1 MDIEI
6 GGITIHASTG
16 GRTFDPSLPTV
27 VLLHGAGMDHTV
39 WQFQARAFAYHGYSV
54 LSLDL
59 PGHGRSDDPAPETIA
74 GYTDAVARLLDEI
87 CTAPAHIVGHS
98 MGAFIGIELAA
109 RYPDTVRSLTLIGVS
124 ERMPVHPDL
133 LAAAEVDDHLAFDL
147 VSSWGHSRTAHT
159 GGHPT
164 PGLWM
169 MGSTIRLLER
179 SKPGV
184 LHNDLAAC
192 NAHDSALDRAAE
204 ISAPTLVL
212 MGEHDL
218 MTRPKG
224 AAILAEAIPDST
236 TVIVPG
242 AGHSLM
248 VERPDNV
255 IDTLLTFWD
264 QGFGVDT
271 NEIPLLSTPK
281 P

>member
-1 MDIEI
+1 MDVNVN
-6 GGITIHASTG
+6 GLTIHASTG
-16 GRTFDPSLPTV
+16 GRPFDTEKPVV

-39 WQFQARAFAYHGYSV
+39 WQFQARAFAYRGYSV

-59 PGHGRSDDPAPETIA
+59 PGHGRSDDPASATIS
-74 GYTDAVARLLDEI
+74 GYANVVAELIDAVGADS
-87 CTAPAHIVGHS
+87 AHIVGHS

-109 RYPDTVRSLTLIGVS
+109 RYPDMIRSLTLIGVS

-133 LAAAEVDDHLAFDL
+133 LNAAQANEHHAFDL

-192 NAHDSALDRAAE
+192 NAYESALDRAAK

-224 AAILAEAIPDST
+224 AAILAEAIPDSA
-236 TVIVPG
+236 TVIVPD

-248 VERPDNV
+248 VERPDAV
-255 IDTLLTFWD
+255 IDTLLTFWA
-264 QGFGVDT
+264 DT
-271 NEIPLLSTPK
+271 
-281 P
+281 

>member
-1 MDIEI
+1 MDVSLD
-6 GGITIHASTG
+6 GITIHASTG
-16 GRTFDPSLPTV
+16 GRLFDASQPTV

-39 WQFQARAFAYHGYSV
+39 WQFQSRAFAYRGYSV

-59 PGHGRSDDPAPETIA
+59 PGHGRSDEPAPTTIA
-74 GYTDAVARLLDEI
+74 GYTNVVAALLIEI
-87 CTAPAHIVGHS
+87 GVDDAHIVGHS
-98 MGAFIGIELAA
+98 MGAFIAIELAA
-109 RYPDTVRSLTLIGVS
+109 RYPDAVRTLTLIGVA

-133 LAAAEVDDHLAFDL
+133 LAAAEADDHLAFDL
-147 VSSWGHSRTAHT
+147 VSSWSHTRSAHT

-169 MGSTIRLLER
+169 MGSTVRLLER

-192 NAHDSALDRAAE
+192 DSYDSALDRARE
-204 ISAPTLVL
+204 ITAPTLVL

-236 TVIVPG
+236 TVIVRD
-242 AGHSLM
+242 AGHMVM
-248 VERPDNV
+248 VERPDSV
-255 IDTLLTFWD
+255 IDTLLTFWTRCD
-264 QGFGVDT
+264 
-271 NEIPLLSTPK
+271 SA
-281 P
+281 

>member
-1 MDIEI
+1 MDIALN
-6 GGITIHASTG
+6 GLTIHASTG
-16 GRTFDPSLPTV
+16 GRTFDPALPTV

-39 WQFQARAFAYHGYSV
+39 WQFQARTFAHHKFGV
-54 LSLDL
+54 LSVDL
-59 PGHGRSDDPAPETIA
+59 PGHGRSDDPPPDSIA
-74 GYTDAVARLLDEI
+74 GYADLVAGLLDEI
-87 CTAPAHIVGHS
+87 GVDSVHIVGHS

-109 RYPDTVRSLTLIGVS
+109 RYPDKVRSLTLIGVS

-133 LAAAEVDDHLAFDL
+133 LNAAQANEHLAFDL
-147 VSSWGHSRTAHT
+147 VSSWGHSRTAHI

-192 NAHDSALDRAAE
+192 NAYDSALDRAAE

-212 MGEHDL
+212 MGERDL
-218 MTRPKG
+218 MTRPEG
-224 AAILAEAIPDST
+224 AAILAEAIPDSA

-248 VERPDNV
+248 VERPDAV
-255 IDTLLTFWD
+255 IDELLDFW
-264 QGFGVDT
+264 T
-271 NEIPLLSTPK
+271 SA
-281 P
+281 

>member
-1 MDIEI
+1 MDLNIN
-6 GGITIHASTG
+6 GLTIHASTG
-16 GRTFDPSLPTV
+16 GRPFDPEKPTV
-27 VLLHGAGMDHTV
+27 ILLHGAGMDHTV
-39 WQFQARAFAYHGYSV
+39 WQFQARAFAYRGYSV

-59 PGHGRSDDPAPETIA
+59 PGHGRSDDPAPETIS
-74 GYTDAVARLLDEI
+74 GYANVVAELIDAVCADS
-87 CTAPAHIVGHS
+87 AHIVGHS

-109 RYPDTVRSLTLIGVS
+109 RYPDKVRSLTLIGVS

-147 VSSWGHSRTAHT
+147 VSSWGHTRTAHT

-192 NAHDSALDRAAE
+192 NAYDTALARAAE

-212 MGEHDL
+212 IGEHDL

-224 AAILAEAIPDST
+224 AAFLAEAIPDSA
-236 TVIVPG
+236 TVIVRG

-248 VERPDNV
+248 VERPDAV
-255 IDTLLTFWD
+255 IDELLALWT
-264 QGFGVDT
+264 
-271 NEIPLLSTPK
+271 SA
-281 P
+281 